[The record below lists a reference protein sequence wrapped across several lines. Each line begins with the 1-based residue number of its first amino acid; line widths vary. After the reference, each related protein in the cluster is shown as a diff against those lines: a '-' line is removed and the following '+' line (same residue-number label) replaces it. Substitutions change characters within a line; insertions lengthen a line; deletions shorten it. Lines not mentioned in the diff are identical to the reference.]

1 MDAIRLTLPW
11 PPTAN
16 NLYATVRTRSG
27 VERRVL
33 TGEGR
38 NYRRAVHWLARKAR
52 TSTILGCVL
61 VEVTA
66 FPPDRRRRDIDNLFK
81 APLDALKFA
90 GIYIDDSYIDD
101 LHIVRGPVRGEGS
114 IEIEIRPIGPQ
125 PLPLPLKIPAPS
137 PLQSEA
143 EYAF

>member
-1 MDAIRLTLPW
+1 MDPIRLTLPW

-16 NLYATVRTRSG
+16 NLFATVRTRQG

-38 NYRRAVHWLARKAR
+38 NYRRAVHWIANSIRPR
-52 TSTILGCVL
+52 RITGCVA
-61 VEVTA
+61 VVITA
-66 FPPDRRRRDIDNLFK
+66 FPPDRKRRDIDNLLK

-90 GIYIDDSYIDD
+90 GIYVDDSYIDD
-101 LHIVRGPVRGEGS
+101 VHIVRGPVRGEGLL
-114 IEIEIRPIGPQ
+114 EVEIRPIGPQ
-125 PLPLPLKIPAPS
+125 PLPLPLQIPALSPS
-137 PLQSEA
+137 ESEA